1 MLLKPLFRGHGGAES
16 QELPELTA
24 TAQEATNAGLLGKE
38 VNKSSKDQG
47 FLEFFGIQIRCK
59 QQLAGPKYLEGN
71 LVFQCF

>member
-1 MLLKPLFRGHGGAES
+1 MLKPLFRGHGGAES

-47 FLEFFGIQIRCK
+47 HFLEFRSG
-59 QQLAGPKYLEGN
+59 AN
-71 LVFQCF
+71 SN